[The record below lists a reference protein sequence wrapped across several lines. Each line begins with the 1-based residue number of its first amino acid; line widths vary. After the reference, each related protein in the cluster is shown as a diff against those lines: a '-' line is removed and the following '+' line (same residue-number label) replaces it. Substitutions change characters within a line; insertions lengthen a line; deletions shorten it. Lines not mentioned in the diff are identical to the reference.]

1 MSVTSGD
8 GPGSAPRV
16 GSVPARDA
24 VFGGAPASRDAAA
37 SVLDEFLAETSIPRA
52 LDLWFGDGRASRDG
66 RARALRVE
74 SDVARIDEI
83 LRVQLDAVLHHPRF
97 QRIEASWRGLR
108 YLTERL
114 EAHRGG
120 DGPPVKIRVLACSWA
135 EAARDLERAIDFDQ
149 SQLFKKIHDD
159 GFGAAGGEPFGLI
172 LGDYDLAHKPRPGHP
187 QGDVGALA
195 AMSHV
200 AAASFAPF
208 VAGCHASFF
217 GIDRFAE
224 LALPLDLQQTFAT
237 PEYARWT
244 AFRKSDDARFV
255 ALTVP
260 RVLARRPWRDDGTR
274 ADGFRYHEDA
284 SNPDGSGLLWGTA
297 VYAFGSVVV
306 RAFAEWSWPAE
317 IRGLGEEGV
326 RKGVVDGLVVDD
338 FETDRAGVAPKIPT
352 DVAVTD
358 RLEHELGD
366 LGFVPLCALEGSRL
380 AAFFATPSV
389 QLPPQFDKRSA
400 TNNAKLS
407 TMVQYML
414 CVSRFAHFVKAMG
427 RDKVGSYSTA
437 AECKRQLEDWLAKYT
452 TGDDDSSPATRA
464 RYPLRD
470 AQVEVREQPGK
481 AGAYFCVV
489 HLRPHYQLDQ
499 VAAAVRLVTEFAPV
513 RAD

>member
-1 MSVTSGD
+1 MTAGD
-8 GPGSAPRV
+8 DLGSPPPDGRAA
-16 GSVPARDA
+16 ARDA
-24 VFGGAPASRDAAA
+24 VFGAGVQLSGAAD
-37 SVLDEFLAETSIPRA
+37 VLDAFLAERSPERA
-52 LDLWFGDGRASRDG
+52 VSLWFGAGALPSDP
-66 RARALRVE
+66 RARTLRVE
-74 SDVARIDEI
+74 NDIARIDD
-83 LRVQLDAVLHHPRF
+83 LVRAQLDAVLHHPRF
-97 QRIEASWRGLR
+97 QRLEASWRGLR
-108 YLTERL
+108 YLAERADA
-114 EAHRGG
+114 ERGG
-120 DGPPVKIRVLACSWA
+120 EGPPVKIRVLACSWA
-135 EAARDLERAIDFDQ
+135 ETARDLERAIDFDQ
-149 SQLFKKIHDD
+149 SQLFRKIHDD

-172 LGDYDLAHKPRPGHP
+172 LGDYDVSHRPRPGHP
-187 QGDVGALA
+187 QGDVGILA
-195 AMSHV
+195 AISHV

-208 VAGCHASFF
+208 VAGCHPSLF
-217 GIDRFAE
+217 GIDRFAD
-224 LALPLDLQQTFAT
+224 LALPLDLAQNFAL

-244 AFRKSDDARFV
+244 AFRKSEDSRFV

-260 RVLARRPWRDDGTR
+260 RVLARLPWRDDGTR
-274 ADGFRYHEDA
+274 ADGFRYHEEA
-284 SNPDGSGLLWGTA
+284 SLPDGSGLLWGTA
-297 VYAFGSVVV
+297 VYAFGSVVA

-317 IRGLGEEGV
+317 IRGLGDEGIK
-326 RKGVVDGLVVDD
+326 KGVVDGLCVPD

-352 DVAVTD
+352 DVVVTD

-366 LGFVPLCALEGSRL
+366 LGFISLCPLDGTRL

-389 QLPPQFDKRSA
+389 QLPAQYDKRGT

-437 AECKRQLEDWLAKYT
+437 AECRRELEDWLAKYT
-452 TGDDDSSPATRA
+452 TGDDDASPATRA